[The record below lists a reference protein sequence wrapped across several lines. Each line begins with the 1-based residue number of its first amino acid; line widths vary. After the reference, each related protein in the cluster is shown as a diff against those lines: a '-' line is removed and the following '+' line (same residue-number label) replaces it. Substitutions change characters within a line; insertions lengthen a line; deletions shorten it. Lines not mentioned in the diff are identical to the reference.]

1 MLLAAA
7 SIVYLQQN
15 KETLQ
20 PLESLVVLP
29 SRMVTQHAKQVT
41 IEHLICTSSPKT
53 DFPKNCN
60 SKKVTWA
67 RDKICNMG

>member
-7 SIVYLQQN
+7 SIVYLQQS
-15 KETLQ
+15 KETLK

-29 SRMVTQHAKQVT
+29 SKMVMQHAKQVSM
-41 IEHLICTSSPKT
+41 EHLICTLSPKT

-60 SKKVTWA
+60 SKQ
-67 RDKICNMG
+67 